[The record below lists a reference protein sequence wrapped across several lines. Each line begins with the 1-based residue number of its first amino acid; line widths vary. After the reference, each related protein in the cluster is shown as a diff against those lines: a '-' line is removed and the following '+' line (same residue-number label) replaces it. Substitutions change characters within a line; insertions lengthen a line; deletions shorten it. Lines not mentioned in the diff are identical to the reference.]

1 MKFIK
6 KLLIVVGLLLAGGL
20 IAAIAPDVALGVG
33 FVLLALFSV
42 SLIKPISKIGLDSR
56 SYAFVLLI
64 FVALPILSMG
74 SAEKYNDGIK
84 ELELLKEADPASY
97 LAELKRLSPTRWLA
111 ELEDLDAEA
120 YAAEM
125 DRRREEEELQER
137 RDFLA
142 FQAAMEVKREEECG
156 EKNASTAYVMSQE
169 FVKRQ
174 LRAPS
179 TAKFPFWPDDYRSQA
194 LGECRYLVNS
204 FVDAQNG
211 FGAMLRS
218 YYRVTL
224 IYDPSDETWRAEE
237 VVIQ

>member
-1 MKFIK
+1 
-6 KLLIVVGLLLAGGL
+6 
-20 IAAIAPDVALGVG
+20 
-33 FVLLALFSV
+33 
-42 SLIKPISKIGLDSR
+42 
-56 SYAFVLLI
+56 
-64 FVALPILSMG
+64 MG
-74 SAEKYNDGIK
+74 SAEKHNDEMK
-84 ELELLKEADPASY
+84 ELELLKESDPVSY
-97 LAELKRLSPTRWLA
+97 LAELKRLNSSKWLS
-111 ELEDLDAEA
+111 ELEELDPDA

-125 DRRREEEELQER
+125 DRRRAEQELEER
-137 RDFLA
+137 RNALA
-142 FQAAMEVKREEECG
+142 LQAAMEAKRAEECG
-156 EKNASTAYVMSQE
+156 EKNASMAYVMSQE

-179 TAKFPFWPDDYRSQA
+179 TAEFPIWPDEYQSQA
-194 LGECRYLVNS
+194 LGECRYMVDS